1 MKKGSLLIVLLAG
14 SFCAQAQTRVVLL
27 EQFSNSGCPPCAVS
41 TPPILEYVDNNPN
54 KIAAIAYHTAY
65 PYLDSMYYEN
75 PVESD
80 ARVDFYGSFGVPY
93 SILDGNY
100 YRNNSANLLNVLSNT
115 VNARG
120 QTAAKYT
127 ILSKQLSVQNNT
139 LIGSLDFQSLT
150 NDNSTEALRAFVV
163 VVEKRVEKSSYKAS
177 PGKNSENFYSYV
189 MRKFMTDVNG
199 YELEIKN
206 TESKENISFS
216 WNIQNFKDLQELR
229 VIAFVQN
236 IDTKEIYQS
245 IQFNPYETA
254 TGIGVKNNEPT
265 FGLYPNPSAGE
276 VLVEHYTEEA
286 FEIRIYN
293 ALGSL
298 IRRETSTEALH
309 KISGL
314 EKGMYFLQ
322 VNVEG
327 NIQTQKLLV
336 R

>member
-1 MKKGSLLIVLLAG
+1 MKKISLFIALIAG
-14 SFCAQAQTRVVLL
+14 SFYTQAQTRVVLL

-41 TPPILEYVDNNPN
+41 TPPILDYVDKNPS

-115 VNARG
+115 INTRL
-120 QTAAKYT
+120 QKAAKYT
-127 ILSKQLSVQNNT
+127 IISNNLNVQNNT
-139 LIGSLDFQSLT
+139 LTGSLDFQSLS
-150 NDNSTEALRAFVV
+150 DENSSEPLRAFVV
-163 VVEKRVEKSSYKAS
+163 VVEKKVEKSAYKAS
-177 PGKNSENFYSYV
+177 PGKNSESFYSYV

-199 YELEIKN
+199 YELEIKS
-206 TESKENISFS
+206 TEAKENISFS
-216 WNIQNFKDLQELR
+216 WNILNFKDLLELR

-245 IQFNPYETA
+245 IQFNPYESS
-254 TGIGVKNNEPT
+254 TGMEVKNNEPT
-265 FGLYPNPSAGE
+265 FSIYPNPSAGE
-276 VLVEHYTEEA
+276 VFVEHYTEEA
-286 FEIRIYN
+286 FELSIYN
-293 ALGSL
+293 ALGSF
-298 IRRETSTEALH
+298 IRTEKSTEALH
-309 KISGL
+309 KIDGL
-314 EKGMYFLQ
+314 EKGMYFLHL
-322 VNVEG
+322 NVEG